1 MAYGPAK
8 FRGEQMKFFPFGFSV
23 PAWAA
28 KTTPLRTVQT
38 RHDFANA
45 AYDDQGAVIDT
56 LQAESASGAVW
67 DGNAPRTGPERW
79 DGNGWMEKGALMML
93 AVEQRD
99 GAALLEMHEAWA
111 DHRKN
116 AQAVLVQVMAKTR
129 RIGMPKSF

>member
-1 MAYGPAK
+1 M
-8 FRGEQMKFFPFGFSV
+8 EFFPFGFSV

-28 KTTPLRTVQT
+28 KTTPLLTVQT

-45 AYDDQGAVIDT
+45 AFEDQGAVVDT
-56 LQAESASGAVW
+56 LQAASASGAVW
-67 DGNAPRTGPERW
+67 DGSSPRTGPERCEVS
-79 DGNGWMEKGALMML
+79 GWMEKGALMML

-99 GAALLEMHEAWA
+99 GAALVEMYEAWA
-111 DHRKN
+111 DHRTH